1 LHKESKGLVETNI
14 LNLNSRVS
22 LKKDIPS
29 KGSTLVATPQVKDDK
44 TLTLAHNRTPKTK
57 LKKQ

>member
-1 LHKESKGLVETNI
+1 MYH
-14 LNLNSRVS
+14 SR
-22 LKKDIPS
+22 KIFPQ

-44 TLTLAHNRTPKTK
+44 TLTLAHQRTPKAK